1 MGVAVM
7 AFDCRRTTSGEWSTK
22 TATGASR
29 HLLTHPSIW
38 AAAAVPDPD
47 PDPGPGKYLSEKIC
61 AAVVFSKSLVTLSES
76 KAYLDERGVAG
87 HARPDV
93 LVPMW
98 RCPQRRWQG
107 R

>member
-1 MGVAVM
+1 M
-7 AFDCRRTTSGEWSTK
+7 AFDCRRTTSREWSTK

-47 PDPGPGKYLSEKIC
+47 KYLSEKIC

-76 KAYLDERGVAG
+76 NADLDERGVAG
-87 HARPDV
+87 HTRPDV

-98 RCPQRRWQG
+98 RCPRRRWQG

>member
-1 MGVAVM
+1 VPPGI
-7 AFDCRRTTSGEWSTK
+7 CSPTRRSG
-22 TATGASR
+22 GR
-29 HLLTHPSIW
+29 
-38 AAAAVPDPD
+38 AAVPDPD
-47 PDPGPGKYLSEKIC
+47 KDLSEKIC

-107 R
+107 RNKAIVKQLNPDD